1 MARLIQTGD
10 GRTLAV
16 EEYGDPSGRPVLVH
30 NGTPN
35 SRFLYQHV
43 VADGAAHGLR
53 LIGYDRPG
61 YGGSSPHPGR
71 TAADCAADARAICAA
86 LGADRVAMWGISGG
100 GPHVLACAALLPDL
114 VVAAASLASLAP
126 YGAVGLDW
134 YAGMGQENVDDF
146 RRYFADPE
154 AARQKVAKDREEAL
168 AATPEDVSKGL
179 QTLLTPTDAAVLT
192 GELAE
197 YLVWSTKQGQAPGDE
212 GWWEDTEAHAG
223 PWGFELAQISVPVL
237 LLHGREDLFVPFG
250 HGEWL
255 ARHIPG
261 VTARLLDHDGHLT
274 LLENRIGEV
283 HDWLSTF
290 F

>member
-1 MARLIQTGD
+1 MARLIQTAD

-61 YGGSSPHPGR
+61 YGGSSPQPGR
-71 TAADCAADARAICAA
+71 TVADCAADARAICAE

-126 YGAVGLDW
+126 YGAAGLDW

-146 RRYFADPE
+146 RLYFADRD
-154 AARQKVAKDREEAL
+154 AAREKVAKDARRRAGRD
-168 AATPEDVSKGL
+168 AGGRGQGPA
-179 QTLLTPTDAAVLT
+179 DAAHPDRRGRAHRRAGRVPGLVHQT
-192 GELAE
+192 G
-197 YLVWSTKQGQAPGDE
+197 PG
-212 GWWEDTEAHAG
+212 
-223 PWGFELAQISVPVL
+223 
-237 LLHGREDLFVPFG
+237 
-250 HGEWL
+250 
-255 ARHIPG
+255 PG
-261 VTARLLDHDGHLT
+261 G
-274 LLENRIGEV
+274 
-283 HDWLSTF
+283 
-290 F
+290 